1 MLKAEMKNHLEK
13 AQKEGKVVLFEEEL
27 NYVRKEELLTED
39 NIVVGTTAERF
50 SDLYMELANKETD
63 EVVQENIDAIFLKE
77 EVQYFEKNIDV
88 YLYVETKAFEVIGVD
103 SLSLEVDSVFKT
115 YEVLCGLKAPKK
127 KEKEIRSFMEEHLSG
142 DETNYQLMF
151 NGNDGI
157 WDVNFSLEKVNS
169 FHKNMEIGEALKL
182 AYAFLFALQGS
193 LTA

>member
-1 MLKAEMKNHLEK
+1 MKNHLEK